1 MRSGVSLPHANL
13 SPRPPYTDRHIEVKR
28 RSKYFTASKP
38 TVCCLA
44 HAWRFYSFV
53 RVHRFEIAMLRDVID
68 TDIEFMV
75 SPAPRD
81 HTRQQFNGIYP
92 PRPPIHTI
100 RNASRFTPQYLG
112 LVVRERVKIAF
123 DQ

>member
-81 HTRQQFNGIYP
+81 HNNRMVYTPPDLSPTQSGTRV
-92 PRPPIHTI
+92 
-100 RNASRFTPQYLG
+100 G
-112 LVVRERVKIAF
+112 LDLSTLA
-123 DQ
+123 